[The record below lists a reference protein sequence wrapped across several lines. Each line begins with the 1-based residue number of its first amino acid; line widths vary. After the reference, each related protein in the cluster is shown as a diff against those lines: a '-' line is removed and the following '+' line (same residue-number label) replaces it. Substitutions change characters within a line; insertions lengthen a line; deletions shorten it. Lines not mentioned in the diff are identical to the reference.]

1 MKRFKNILLVFDPA
15 RNDDAT
21 VSLAASLAK
30 RNHADLTLISVV
42 EELPPEARIW
52 VTALPAGELFERV
65 MKDRREQLRPLI
77 ESIGAAGIEAKT
89 RVVSGTPFLQIVRQ
103 VLRDR
108 HDLVMVT
115 AEGTD
120 GLKARLFGSISM
132 HLMRKC
138 PCPVW
143 ALKPGSHERFTRILA
158 AVDPGSRDDAH
169 NALDR
174 LVMDLATSLACL
186 ERSELHVIHA
196 WNLPD
201 ENRMRSRAVILQG
214 ELDMLLRGV
223 RAKRET
229 QLGDL
234 LGHYSSLD
242 LSPRVHL
249 VKGQAEEE
257 IPELVRQEGID
268 LLVMGTVCRTGVAG
282 FFIGNT
288 AETVLAQVGCSV
300 LSVKPEGFVT
310 PVTLEGDPGN
320 GSRPLRLTDN

>member
-1 MKRFKNILLVFDPA
+1 MNRFKNILLVFDPA
-15 RNDDAT
+15 GNDAAT
-21 VSLAASLAK
+21 VSLAVSLAG
-30 RNHADLTLISVV
+30 RNNSDLSLISVV
-42 EELPPEARIW
+42 EELPPAVRMSDTGKPTE
-52 VTALPAGELFERV
+52 GLFERV

-77 ESIGAAGIEAKT
+77 TSIGAAGVEAKM
-89 RVVSGTPFLQIVRQ
+89 RVVSGTPFLEIIRQ

-108 HDLVMVT
+108 HDLVMMT

-120 GLKARLFGSISM
+120 GLEARLFGSATM

-143 ALKPGSHERFTRILA
+143 VVKPTSHKRFARILA
-158 AVDPGSRDDAH
+158 AVDPGSPDDKH

-196 WNLPD
+196 WNLPG
-201 ENRMRSRAVILQG
+201 ETLIRSRGVIIQR
-214 ELDMLLRGV
+214 ELDMLLQGV
-223 RAKRET
+223 RSRRET
-229 QLGDL
+229 QLSDL

-242 LSPRVHL
+242 MNPRVHL
-249 VKGQAEEE
+249 IKGQAGKV
-257 IPELVRQEGID
+257 IPELVRQEEID

-288 AETVLAQVGCSV
+288 AETVLAQVDCSV
-300 LSVKPEGFVT
+300 LSVKPKRFVT
-310 PVTLEGDPGN
+310 PVTLDT
-320 GSRPLRLTDN
+320 RHT

>member
-1 MKRFKNILLVFDPA
+1 MNRFKNILLVFDPA

-21 VSLAASLAK
+21 ISLAVSLAG
-30 RNHADLTLISVV
+30 RNHSDLTLISVV
-42 EELPPEARIW
+42 EDLPPEARMW
-52 VTALPAGELFERV
+52 VTALPAGELFERL
-65 MKDRREQLRPLI
+65 MKDRREQAQSLI
-77 ESIGAAGIEAKT
+77 ESIGAAGIEAKM
-89 RVVSGTPFLQIVRQ
+89 RVVSGTPFLKIIRQ

-120 GLKARLFGSISM
+120 GLKARLFGSTTM

-143 ALKPGSHERFTRILA
+143 AIKPTSHKRFTRILA
-158 AVDPGSRDDAH
+158 AVDPGSPDDEH
-169 NALDR
+169 NALDG

-196 WNLPD
+196 WDLPG
-201 ENRMRSRAVILQG
+201 ERLIAGRGVITQG
-214 ELDMLLRGV
+214 ELDMLLQGARS
-223 RAKRET
+223 RRET

-234 LGHYSSLD
+234 LGHYSSLE

-249 VKGQAEEE
+249 IKGEAGKA

-288 AETVLAQVGCSV
+288 AETVLAQVDCSV
-300 LSVKPEGFVT
+300 LSVKPERFVT
-310 PVTLEGDPGN
+310 PVTLEN
-320 GSRPLRLTDN
+320 

>member
-1 MKRFKNILLVFDPA
+1 MKRFKNLLLVFEPEADNETA
-15 RNDDAT
+15 
-21 VSLAASLAK
+21 VSLAVSLAK
-30 RNHADLTLISVV
+30 RNQASLTLISVV
-42 EELPPEARIW
+42 EDLSAETYMEATSLPS
-52 VTALPAGELFERV
+52 GDLFERV
-65 MKDRREQLRPLI
+65 MKDCWEQLQPVI
-77 ESIGAAGIEAKT
+77 ESIGAAGPEARA
-89 RVVSGTPFLQIVRQ
+89 RVVSGTPFLEIIRQ

-120 GLKARLFGSISM
+120 GFKARLFGSTTM

-143 ALKPGSHERFTRILA
+143 AVKPRSQQGFARILA
-158 AVDPGSRDDAH
+158 TVDPGSPDNEH

-174 LVMDLATSLACL
+174 LVMDLSTSLASL

-196 WNLPD
+196 WNLPG
-201 ENRMRSRAVILQG
+201 ERRILSRGVITQRG
-214 ELDMLLRGV
+214 LDVLLRGV
-223 RAKRET
+223 RGRREM

-234 LGHYSSLD
+234 LGSYSSLD
-242 LSPRVHL
+242 LRPWVHL
-249 VKGQAEEE
+249 VKGRAGKE

-288 AETVLAQVGCSV
+288 AEEVLSQVNCSV
-300 LSVKPEGFVT
+300 LTVKPEGFVT
-310 PVTLEGDPGN
+310 PVTLE
-320 GSRPLRLTDN
+320 